1 MDYQLELLD
10 FYQVENT
17 FCRGY
22 RREEREG
29 NCVACDY
36 LENQR
41 EVRVEENLPVPSDE
55 EDSRG
60 NQRE

>member
-29 NCVACDY
+29 NCVAGDY

-41 EVRVEENLPVPSDE
+41 EI
-55 EDSRG
+55 
-60 NQRE
+60 